1 MVDMFFN
8 IVGIPMGTNCDP
20 LLYDL
25 FLYSYKA
32 DFMQRLL
39 KKNEKKLVWSFNF
52 TLRYIDNGH
61 FVDCIYPSELEA

>member
-1 MVDMFFN
+1 
-8 IVGIPMGTNCDP
+8 MGTNCDP

-39 KKNEKKLVWSFNF
+39 KKNEKKLV
-52 TLRYIDNGH
+52 
-61 FVDCIYPSELEA
+61 

>member
-1 MVDMFFN
+1 
-8 IVGIPMGTNCDP
+8 
-20 LLYDL
+20 L
-25 FLYSYKA
+25 FLYSCKA

-61 FVDCIYPSELEA
+61 FADCIYPSELEA

>member
-1 MVDMFFN
+1 
-8 IVGIPMGTNCDP
+8 
-20 LLYDL
+20 L